1 METINTAMKQRNSH
15 KGETDCSVVQW
26 KSSGGTHILFCQNYH
41 RSLWE
46 RWHNVETFVLNAK
59 IINLSGQVTGL
70 GKREKIYILVK
81 FILP

>member
-59 IINLSGQVTGL
+59 IIILSGQVGGL
-70 GKREKIYILVK
+70 GKREKYTYW
-81 FILP
+81 